1 MRNRLI
7 LSTLLAVSAATFGN
21 AFAASTLTPAG
32 TVISN
37 TGVFDYIDDSNA
49 PQTVSSA
56 AVKLT
61 VSQVASLSV
70 APHGTTTSP
79 GQTVYAAPGTSG
91 MLTYT
96 VQNNGNG
103 NDNAVIST
111 LDGNGAPLSGVTYYY
126 DMART
131 QPVPSSGVPLSAGQT
146 QTIYAFYTLP
156 TVSAGGTGTLI
167 DPVGT
172 STFDSSKVDKG
183 NYGVIVT
190 QNVHQV
196 SVSTNNDLSATS
208 PGSVTGTHTLSN
220 TGNTPITSAVA
231 GSISL
236 SGTVTDNSSV
246 LSSEQ
251 YVFSDGTSTGAAS
264 ASINAAFTNYLS
276 VAGPL
281 PAGGSVGYSVTYA
294 TTTGKTA
301 GLRASDATT
310 AYFSQTNT
318 ASDSYATRS
327 ATAST
332 ASDQVT
338 IISGNAVVTKTG
350 DNCGTDATCA
360 TPVLNTTAGKPGDY
374 VRYTITVKNAGT
386 SALKG
391 PLLHDALNTY
401 LTFVKV
407 TAITSQTGVGVNLVY
422 STDGATFTSAAP
434 TTLGTS
440 NTVYVGQDTAGN
452 TGKPG
457 STDTL
462 NVNETI
468 TVTVLTRIQ

>member
-1 MRNRLI
+1 MNRLI
-7 LSTLLAVSAATFGN
+7 LSTMLALSAATFGG

-37 TGVFDYIDDSNA
+37 IGVFDYIDDNNA
-49 PQTVSSA
+49 PQTVSSS
-56 AVKLT
+56 AVSLT
-61 VSQVASLSV
+61 VSQVASLNI
-70 APHGTTTSP
+70 APDGTTTTP

-96 VQNNGNG
+96 VQNTGNG
-103 NDNAVIST
+103 NDNALIST
-111 LDGNGAPLSGVTYYY
+111 LDGGGAPLSGVTYYY
-126 DMART
+126 DMAKT
-131 QPVPSSGVPLSAGQT
+131 QPVVSNSVPLSAGQT
-146 QTIYAFYTLP
+146 KTVYAFYTLP
-156 TVSAGGTGTLI
+156 TISAGGTGTLI

-172 STFDSSKVDKG
+172 STFDSSKVDSN

-196 SVSTNNDLSATS
+196 TVSTNNALSATS
-208 PGSVTGTHTLSN
+208 PGSVSGAHTLSN
-220 TGNTPITSAVA
+220 TGNTPITSATA

-236 SGTVTDNSSV
+236 SGTVTDASSV
-246 LSSEQ
+246 LSSVQ
-251 YVFSDGTSTGAAS
+251 YVFSDGTSTGAVS
-264 ASINAAFTNYLS
+264 SSVSTAFANYLS

-281 PAGGSVGYSVTYA
+281 AAGSSVSYAVTYA
-294 TTTGKTA
+294 TAAGKTA
-301 GLRASDATT
+301 GLRANNVTA
-310 AYFSQTNT
+310 AYFSQANT

-327 ATAST
+327 STATT

-338 IISGNAVVTKTG
+338 IIAGNAVVTKTG

-360 TPVLNTTAGKPGDY
+360 APVLNTTTGKPGDY
-374 VRYTITVKNAGT
+374 LRYTITVKNAGT

-391 PLLHDALNTY
+391 PLLHDTLNAY

-407 TAITSQTGVGVNLVY
+407 TAITSQTGAGVNLVY

-434 TTLGTS
+434 TTLGAS

-452 TGKPG
+452 TGKPT

>member
-7 LSTLLAVSAATFGN
+7 LSTLLALSAATFDS
-21 AFAASTLTPAG
+21 AFAANTLTPAG

-37 TGVFDYIDDSNA
+37 TGVFDYIDDNNA
-49 PQTVSSA
+49 PQTVNSSA
-56 AVKLT
+56 VSLT
-61 VSQVASLSV
+61 VSQVASLNI
-70 APHGTTTSP
+70 APDGTTTTP

-103 NDNAVIST
+103 NDNALIST
-111 LDGNGAPLSGVTYYY
+111 LDGNGLALSGVTYYY
-126 DMART
+126 DMAKT
-131 QPVPSSGVPLSAGQT
+131 QPVASNSVPLSAGQT
-146 QTIYAFYTLP
+146 KTVYAFYTLP
-156 TVSAGGTGTLI
+156 TVSAGGTSTLI
-167 DPVGT
+167 DPVST
-172 STFDSSKVDKG
+172 SSFDSSKVDSN
-183 NYGVIVT
+183 NYGAVVT

-196 SVSTNNDLSATS
+196 SVSTNNTLSATS
-208 PGSVTGTHTLSN
+208 PGTVTGVHTLSN
-220 TGNTPITSAVA
+220 TGNTPITSLFA
-231 GSISL
+231 GSVSL
-236 SGTVTDNSSV
+236 SGAVTDTSSILSSV
-246 LSSEQ
+246 Q
-251 YVFSDGTSTGAAS
+251 YVFNDGTNAGAAS
-264 ASINAAFTNYLS
+264 SSISTAFSNYLS

-281 PAGGSVGYSVTYA
+281 APGSSVDYGVTY
-294 TTTGKTA
+294 TTASGKTA
-301 GLRASDATT
+301 GLRANNVTRAF
-310 AYFSQTNT
+310 FSQANT
-318 ASDSYATRS
+318 ASDSYTPRS
-327 ATAST
+327 AGAST

-338 IISGNAVVTKTG
+338 IIAGNAVVTKTG

-360 TPVLNTTAGKPGDY
+360 APSVNTSAGKPGDY

-391 PLLHDALNTY
+391 PLLHDTLNSY
-401 LTFVKV
+401 LTFVRV
-407 TAITSQTGVGVNLVY
+407 TATTSQTGGGVSLVY
-422 STDGATFTSAAP
+422 STDGATFTSTAP